1 MDFENKVYYGGCF
14 FLVFIILNLR
24 LLERENKI
32 KILMLNIYI
41 ENYFNLINILFCYF
55 FFRLSYR

>member
-55 FFRLSYR
+55 FFYLSYR